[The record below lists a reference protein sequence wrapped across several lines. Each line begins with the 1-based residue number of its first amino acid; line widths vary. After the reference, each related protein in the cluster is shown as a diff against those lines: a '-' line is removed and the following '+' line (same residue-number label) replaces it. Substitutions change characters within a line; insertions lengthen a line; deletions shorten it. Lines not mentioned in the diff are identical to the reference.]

1 MRFYSG
7 LVVILLLAN
16 NVTAECR
23 DIECMPNQYTVEWV
37 NSTDWTFCYDSVFT
51 IVDTWFIIFLRGE
64 TEGSGNP
71 ETIRFEFENGP
82 MRVVTGFDEYV
93 DKNGAADNGSIG
105 FPGTTFTEES
115 FHNVFYINFTKTSEE
130 NGQTYEVFKS
140 FELEIQINE
149 DPSPAND
156 LVYLWGGM
164 TVFWLSI
171 GLYVLYISN
180 KLRELSYNLGV
191 EDNGVRK
198 KN

>member
-1 MRFYSG
+1 MRLYPY
-7 LVVILLLAN
+7 LVVILLLAS

-23 DIECMPNQYTVEWV
+23 DIECMPNQYTAEWV
-37 NSTDWTFCYDSVFT
+37 NDTDWIFYYDSVFT
-51 IVDTWFIIFLRGE
+51 IGDTWFIIFLRGE

-82 MRVVTGFDEYV
+82 MRIVTGFDEYV
-93 DKNGAADNGSIG
+93 DKNGAADNGSIS

-130 NGQTYEVFKS
+130 NGQTYEVFES

-164 TVFWLSI
+164 TVFWLAI

-180 KLRELSYNLGV
+180 KFRELSNKVGLM
-191 EDNGVRK
+191 EDGNRE